1 MNGKI
6 QYEKAKVSIEYL
18 GKQYLGE
25 IVCSNNESK
34 TYWFVFDQ
42 IDVKPF
48 GGSVEFRFVNGVLE
62 ATEAHEGYAL
72 FVLCIRAAIE
82 KHRKELCN

>member
-25 IVCSNNESK
+25 IVCSDHESK

-48 GGSVEFRFVNGVLE
+48 GGSVEFRIVNGALE
-62 ATEAHEGYAL
+62 AAEEYKGYAL
-72 FVLCIRAAIE
+72 FVHCIKAAIE